1 MLVFGYRFEYKLGF
15 SRDLQNTQP
24 KTQTI
29 KKNENP
35 IPGCICLEE
44 DRSVNFSEKSMG
56 PWVVWLYFPMKKSM
70 DEVGKS
76 IS

>member
-29 KKNENP
+29 KKMKTQSQ
-35 IPGCICLEE
+35 GAY
-44 DRSVNFSEKSMG
+44 
-56 PWVVWLYFPMKKSM
+56 VWKKT
-70 DEVGKS
+70 DL
-76 IS
+76 